1 MSDVRSVK
9 NTTSTAPDE
18 YVEQLR
24 QKIGTEFTD
33 RKSSGKK
40 KNELG
45 KDDFIKLMS
54 AQLKHQDPINPMKNE
69 QMAAQ
74 LAQFSA
80 LEQMVNVN
88 SNLEKMTAGQKPQEN
103 MMAAT
108 MIGKRVQTDSS
119 KFAFVKGQTPDMK
132 FELPEDAEHTNV
144 SVVDSKGEVIREF
157 ELGSVKKGPQSVKWD
172 GKNTKG
178 QDQNVGEYSFRVNAV
193 DSKNKAIQ
201 VSTATA
207 GLVNGI
213 VFEQGKA
220 LLLVDG
226 KKIPMEVV
234 SQIEADSPKSNIDN
248 AAKTMAGMK
257 TVKGE
262 KSEADDKAL
271 TNTKQKISTNNSSA
285 STTNDEKNTE
295 LLENILQSA
304 KQPEKLNT
312 KVGANSPMGEIEGSE
327 DDAYP
332 LWNPSTNL

>member
-1 MSDVRSVK
+1 MSDIRSVK

-24 QKIGTEFTD
+24 QKIGTDFTD
-33 RKSSGKK
+33 RKSTGKK
-40 KNELG
+40 KSELG

-88 SNLEKMTAGQKPQEN
+88 SNLEKMTAGQRPQEN

-132 FELPEDAEHTNV
+132 FDMPNDAERASVT
-144 SVVDSKGEVIREF
+144 VVDSKGEVIREYD
-157 ELGSVKKGPQSVKWD
+157 LGSIKKGPQSVKWD
-172 GKNTKG
+172 GKNAKG
-178 QDQNVGEYSFRVNAV
+178 QDQNAGEFSFRVNAV
-193 DSKNKAIQ
+193 DNQNKAVQ

-207 GLVNGI
+207 GLVNGV

-226 KKIPMEVV
+226 KKIPMDVV
-234 SQIEADSPKSNIDN
+234 NLIEADSAPKSSLAN

-257 TVKGE
+257 NAAEE
-262 KSEADDKAL
+262 KSASDDKSL
-271 TNTKQKISTNNSSA
+271 TNTKQKISSKVAPADS
-285 STTNDEKNTE
+285 EKNTE
-295 LLENILQSA
+295 EEENILQSSKQLA
-304 KQPEKLNT
+304 KMDYAQK
-312 KVGANSPMGEIEGSE
+312 NSAADDSEGVSE
-327 DDAYP
+327 ENGAYP
-332 LWNPSTNL
+332 LWNPSSN